1 MITSETQLC
10 GLIGHPVKHSL
21 SPMMHNAA
29 FKEVGIDNKYC
40 YVAFDVLESD
50 LKQVITAVKTLNIRG
65 LNVTIPHKLA
75 VMEYLDL
82 IDTTAQS
89 IGAVNTI
96 VNNQGFLRGYNTD
109 LLGVTNALK
118 EAEFDPTN
126 KKIVI
131 LGAGGAARAASFSI
145 GRKAAELVIV
155 NRSIEKAK
163 DLCNDLLESVIVE
176 ARSRELSEK
185 ILREEVQ
192 NADLLV
198 NCTSVGMWPDTNQTL
213 LKREIIPETI
223 TIFDTIYNPLET
235 QLLKDAKNSGAKT
248 ISGLAMFV
256 WQGAIAFELWTGV
269 KAPIQKMKE
278 IVSKKLKGGRD
289 EK

>member
-21 SPMMHNAA
+21 SPIMHNAA
-29 FKEVGIDNKYC
+29 FKEVGIDDKYC
-40 YVAFDVLESD
+40 YLAFNVLESD

-89 IGAVNTI
+89 IGAINTI
-96 VNNQGFLRGYNTD
+96 VNTQGFLRGYNTD

-155 NRSIEKAK
+155 NRSIQKAK
-163 DLCNDLLESVIVE
+163 DLCNDLLESMIVE
-176 ARSRELSEK
+176 ARYYELSEK
-185 ILREEVQ
+185 ILREEIQ

-198 NCTSVGMWPDTNQTL
+198 NCTSVGMWPDTNETL
-213 LKREIIPETI
+213 LNREIIPETI
-223 TIFDTIYNPLET
+223 TVFDTVYNPLET
-235 QLLKDAKNSGAKT
+235 QLLKDAKKAGAKT

-256 WQGAIAFELWTGV
+256 WQGAIAFELWTGA
-269 KAPIQKMKE
+269 KAPIKKMKE

>member
-1 MITSETQLC
+1 
-10 GLIGHPVKHSL
+10 
-21 SPMMHNAA
+21 MHNAA
-29 FKEVGIDNKYC
+29 FKEIGIQDKFC
-40 YVAFDVLESD
+40 YLAFDVLESD
-50 LKQVITAVKTLNIRG
+50 LKQVIAAVKALNIRG
-65 LNVTIPHKLA
+65 LNVTIPHKRA

-126 KKIVI
+126 KKVVI

-145 GRKAAELVIV
+145 GRKAAELVII
-155 NRSIEKAK
+155 NRSIQKAM
-163 DLCNDLLESVIVE
+163 DLCNELLESVIVE
-176 ARSRELSEK
+176 ARYRELSEK
-185 ILREEVQ
+185 TLREELQ
-192 NADLLV
+192 TADILV

-223 TIFDTIYNPLET
+223 TVFDTVYNPLET
-235 QLLKDAKNSGAKT
+235 QLLKDAKKAGAKT

-256 WQGAIAFELWTGV
+256 WQGAVAFELWTGA
-269 KAPIQKMKE
+269 KAPIQTMKA
-278 IVSKKLKGGRD
+278 VVNKQLKGERD

>member
-21 SPMMHNAA
+21 SPAMHNTA

-185 ILREEVQ
+185 TLREEVQ

-256 WQGAIAFELWTGV
+256 WQGAIAFELWTGA

-278 IVSKKLKGGRD
+278 IVSEKLKGGRD

>member
-185 ILREEVQ
+185 TLREEVQ

>member
-1 MITSETQLC
+1 MITSETKLC

-21 SPMMHNAA
+21 SPIMHNAA
-29 FKEVGIDNKYC
+29 FKEAGIGDKYC
-40 YVAFDVLESD
+40 YLAFDVLEID
-50 LKQVITAVKTLNIRG
+50 LKRVIAAVKTLGIRG

-82 IDTTAQS
+82 IDMTAKS

-109 LLGVTNALK
+109 LLGVTNALR

-155 NRSIEKAK
+155 NRSIQKAR
-163 DLCNDLLESVIVE
+163 DLCNDLLESMIVE

-185 ILREEVQ
+185 TLREEIQ

-198 NCTSVGMWPDTNQTL
+198 NCTSVGMWPNVDQTV
-213 LKREIIPETI
+213 LKQEIIPETI
-223 TIFDTIYNPLET
+223 TVFDTVYNPLET
-235 QLLKDAKNSGAKT
+235 QLLKDAKKAGAMT

-256 WQGAIAFELWTGV
+256 WQGAVAFELWTGV

-278 IVSKKLKGGRD
+278 VVSEKLKGG
-289 EK
+289 

>member
-1 MITSETQLC
+1 VITSETQLC

-21 SPMMHNAA
+21 SPIMHNAA
-29 FKEVGIDNKYC
+29 FKEIGIQDKFC
-40 YVAFDVLESD
+40 YLAFDVLESN
-50 LKQVITAVKTLNIRG
+50 LKQVIAAVKVLNIRG
-65 LNVTIPHKLA
+65 LNVTIPHKRA
-75 VMEYLDL
+75 VMEYIDL

-89 IGAVNTI
+89 VGAVNTI

-145 GRKAAELVIV
+145 GRKAAEIVII
-155 NRSIEKAK
+155 NRSIHKAK
-163 DLCNDLLESVIVE
+163 DLCSDLSESLIVE
-176 ARSRELSEK
+176 ARYHELSEK
-185 ILREEVQ
+185 ILRKEVR

-198 NCTSVGMWPDTNQTL
+198 NCTSVGMWPDTTQTL
-213 LKREIIPETI
+213 LKRENIPETI
-223 TIFDTIYNPLET
+223 TVFDTVYNPLET
-235 QLLKDAKNSGAKT
+235 QLLKEAKKAGAKT
-248 ISGLAMFV
+248 IPGLVMFV
-256 WQGAIAFELWTGV
+256 WQGAVAFELWTGA

-278 IVSKKLKGGRD
+278 IVSKKLKGGKD
-289 EK
+289 ET

>member
-29 FKEVGIDNKYC
+29 FKEVGIDKKYC

-163 DLCNDLLESVIVE
+163 DLCNDLMESVIVE
-176 ARSRELSEK
+176 ARSRDLSEK
-185 ILREEVQ
+185 ILREEMK
-192 NADLLV
+192 NTDLLV
-198 NCTSVGMWPDTNQTL
+198 NCTSVGMWPNITQSLLNQ
-213 LKREIIPETI
+213 KDIPETI
-223 TIFDTIYNPLET
+223 TVFDTVYNPLET
-235 QLLKDAKNSGAKT
+235 QLLRDAKKAGAKT
-248 ISGLAMFV
+248 ISGVEMFV
-256 WQGAIAFELWTGV
+256 YQGAYAFELWTGT
-269 KAPIQKMKE
+269 KAPIKRMKE
-278 IVSKKLKGGRD
+278 IVINNLKGNKN

>member
-21 SPMMHNAA
+21 SPIMHNAA
-29 FKEVGIDNKYC
+29 FKEVGIDDKYC
-40 YVAFDVLESD
+40 YLAFNVLESD

-155 NRSIEKAK
+155 NRSIEKANE
-163 DLCNDLLESVIVE
+163 LCNDLLESVIVE

-198 NCTSVGMWPDTNQTL
+198 NCTSVGMWPDANQTL

-223 TIFDTIYNPLET
+223 TVFDTVYNPLET
-235 QLLKDAKNSGAKT
+235 QLLKDAKKAGAKT

-256 WQGAIAFELWTGV
+256 WQGAIAFELWTGA

-278 IVSKKLKGGRD
+278 IVSEKLKGGRN

>member
-21 SPMMHNAA
+21 SPIMHNAA
-29 FKEVGIDNKYC
+29 FKKVGIDDKYC
-40 YVAFDVLESD
+40 YLAFDVLESD

-163 DLCNDLLESVIVE
+163 NLCNDLLESMIVE
-176 ARSRELSEK
+176 ARSLELSEK

-198 NCTSVGMWPDTNQTL
+198 NCTSVGMWPDTNQAII
-213 LKREIIPETI
+213 KREIIPETI
-223 TIFDTIYNPLET
+223 TVFDTVYNPLET
-235 QLLKDAKNSGAKT
+235 QLLKDAKKVGAKT

-256 WQGAIAFELWTGV
+256 WQGAVAFELWTGA

-278 IVSKKLKGGRD
+278 IVSKKLQGGRD

>member
-21 SPMMHNAA
+21 SPIMHNAA
-29 FKEVGIDNKYC
+29 FKEIGIQDKFC
-40 YVAFDVLESD
+40 YLAFDVLESN
-50 LKQVITAVKTLNIRG
+50 LKDVIAAVKSLHIRG
-65 LNVTIPHKLA
+65 LNVTIPHKRA

-96 VNNQGFLRGYNTD
+96 VNNKGFLRGYNTD

-145 GRKAAELVIV
+145 GRKAAEIVII
-155 NRSIEKAK
+155 NRSIQKAK
-163 DLCNDLLESVIVE
+163 DLCNDLLESLIVE
-176 ARSRELSEK
+176 ARYRELSEK
-185 ILREEVQ
+185 ILRAEVQ
-192 NADLLV
+192 NAALLV

-213 LKREIIPETI
+213 LKRENIPETI
-223 TIFDTIYNPLET
+223 TVFDTIYNPLET
-235 QLLKDAKNSGAKT
+235 QLLKEAKKAGAKT
-248 ISGLAMFV
+248 IPGLAMFV
-256 WQGAIAFELWTGV
+256 WQGAIAFELWTGA

-278 IVSKKLKGGRD
+278 IVSKRLKGD
-289 EK
+289 

>member
-1 MITSETQLC
+1 
-10 GLIGHPVKHSL
+10 
-21 SPMMHNAA
+21 MHNAA
-29 FKEVGIDNKYC
+29 FKEVGIDGKYI
-40 YVAFDVLESD
+40 YLAFDVLEND
-50 LKQVITAVKTLNIRG
+50 LKNVITAVKVLNIRG
-65 LNVTIPHKLA
+65 LNVTIPHKRA

-109 LLGVTNALK
+109 LLGVTTALK

-145 GRKAAELVIV
+145 GRKATELVIV
-155 NRSIEKAK
+155 NRSIQKAK
-163 DLCNDLLESVIVE
+163 DLCNDLLESMIIEV
-176 ARSRELSEK
+176 RSRELSEK
-185 ILREEVQ
+185 ILKEEVQ

-198 NCTSVGMWPDTNQTL
+198 NCTSVGMWPDTTHTL
-213 LKREIIPETI
+213 LKRENLPETI
-223 TIFDTIYNPLET
+223 TVFDTVYNPLET
-235 QLLKDAKNSGAKT
+235 QLLKEAKKAGAKT

-256 WQGAIAFELWTGV
+256 WQGAIAFELWTGT

-278 IVSKKLKGGRD
+278 IISKRLKGD
-289 EK
+289 